1 MILEEIKTNDKR
13 RTAAQEQRRLMAAA
27 ALRSGTPMP
36 GGAGQVLVKID
47 IPYKTHLD
55 ILRAVLDLAFQ
66 RGMQRAK
73 IPGGRALVAGNLFTA
88 PNRWSEEDFGRKFR
102 ASLYTAKRQARIV
115 DPDQITL
122 KSIDQVGLSPVTP
135 PWAIYPL
142 SPEMCAS
149 LIADA
154 AFFYVSMSSTQIIE
168 ALARQGLEAEWLQP
182 LDENTD
188 RSRPLLQIDKLVSR
202 HNGVRNVRRLTMNF
216 SELNRLL
223 LELVDLEVW
232 AQHAAILMQRT
243 DLDGVPPW
251 PYFVNEWEV
260 WA

>member
-1 MILEEIKTNDKR
+1 VVQ
-13 RTAAQEQRRLMAAA
+13 RTD
-27 ALRSGTPMP
+27 G
-36 GGAGQVLVKID
+36 
-47 IPYKTHLD
+47 
-55 ILRAVLDLAFQ
+55 LDLAFLAAINQ
-66 RGMQRAK
+66 R
-73 IPGGRALVAGNLFTA
+73 T
-88 PNRWSEEDFGRKFR
+88 
-102 ASLYTAKRQARIV
+102 
-115 DPDQITL
+115 DPPD
-122 KSIDQVGLSPVTP
+122 
-135 PWAIYPL
+135 
-142 SPEMCAS
+142 

-168 ALARQGLEAEWLQP
+168 ALAKQGLDAEWLQP

-188 RSRPLLQIDKLVSR
+188 RNQPLLQIDKLVSR
-202 HNGVRNVRRLTMNF
+202 RNRVRNVRRMTMNF

-232 AQHAAILMQRT
+232 AEHTAILMQRT